1 MFQQIAAEMQ
11 YVTKAMT
18 PGNLGVDVFRC
29 LDLYKA
35 PGGFTWGALK
45 NNKGAEAYG
54 ITLSLEEVGH
64 KNFIIN
70 ADVKHMDI
78 TTLASEFGIDNIPDT
93 HPDHFLFSAERPFLD
108 QRFQLIFCGGAVLR
122 SHDRKDYRLEFGR
135 TRLTTSQLILAMQWM
150 LPGGTMVILLRRP
163 DSWRVLSLLRQFDS
177 FATIKLFKVRKE
189 TWRQIDLLSFS
200 QERTTRVRRC

>member
-1 MFQQIAAEMQ
+1 MHKPIDAIAQNFYTMFQQIAAEMQ

-29 LDLYKA
+29 LDLY
-35 PGGFTWGALK
+35 
-45 NNKGAEAYG
+45 
-54 ITLSLEEVGH
+54 
-64 KNFIIN
+64 
-70 ADVKHMDI
+70 
-78 TTLASEFGIDNIPDT
+78 IPDT
-93 HPDHFLFSAERPFLD
+93 HPDHSLFSAERPFLD